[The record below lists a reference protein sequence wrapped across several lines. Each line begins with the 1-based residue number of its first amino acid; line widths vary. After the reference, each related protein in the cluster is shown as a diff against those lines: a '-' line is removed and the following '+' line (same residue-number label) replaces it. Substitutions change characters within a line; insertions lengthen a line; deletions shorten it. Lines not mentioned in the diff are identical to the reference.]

1 MNVVM
6 CCHHFH
12 CLLRRLLLRGCG
24 GEKRR
29 GRPSCLESAGRRF
42 FRQLWPAGTRSQA
55 GFAGVLGRDTV
66 RLQACTRE
74 KKSGNTLSCETPAL
88 LVSYRPLGTQDYARA
103 GFCSNRCHPPRVSGW
118 HLCDTLITAAAERQ
132 PLARAQKRPCKAV
145 LANRALARDLRARA
159 AQLQRSCISNT
170 QTSPLTRRIAASE
183 SWPRR
188 PT

>member
-1 MNVVM
+1 MLAPMNVVM

-118 HLCDTLITAAAERQ
+118 HLCDTLITAAAGAPALELRST
-132 PLARAQKRPCKAV
+132 ACGGRDKACV
-145 LANRALARDLRARA
+145 ANRALARDLQARAR
-159 AQLQRSCISNT
+159 RSCSV
-170 QTSPLTRRIAASE
+170 LA
-183 SWPRR
+183 
-188 PT
+188 